1 VAGSILRTDPT
12 PLPGIRLWYRDPI
25 SCLHST
31 LATLLMHAGAEPLPV
46 LGLAWDFRYLPGDVR
61 TEEFYWAGRYPGDLA
76 HSVLPYH
83 DVTSRWRVADPD
95 EPLADLAAVLV
106 DGRLPVVAADNFH
119 LPFRPAYQDVH
130 SAHLIVIAEV
140 DPAGGR
146 VRVSDAMPPAY
157 QGWLDLADLR
167 RAWGSGNP
175 RDYQNVFFGGD
186 PIGGRWLDIR
196 LGGPFPELTG
206 ERLAIALAANVRG
219 FAAPDGPGWA
229 GLDGLRGYTAEL
241 LTRAGD
247 GDGAAL
253 EEAYTFGWGPQ
264 AQAALHGELLRRCGD
279 RWRRPGLVDAG
290 RLVERTAHLWTG
302 VRVTAAHGRDDPR
315 RAAESL
321 ARHVERLHR
330 AYEDALAAIDQTT
343 V

>member
-12 PLPGIRLWYRDPI
+12 PLPRIRLWYRDPV
-25 SCLHST
+25 SCLQST
-31 LATLLMHAGAEPLPV
+31 FATLLLHAGAEPLSV

-61 TEEFYWAGRYPGDLA
+61 TEEFYWPCRYPGDLA
-76 HSVLPYH
+76 RSVLPYH
-83 DVTSRWRVADPD
+83 DVTSEWRTADPE
-95 EPLADLAAVLV
+95 EPLAALSAVLAE
-106 DGRLPVVAADNFH
+106 DRLPVVAADNFH

-140 DPAGGR
+140 DAAGGR
-146 VRVSDAMPPAY
+146 VRVSDAIPPAF
-157 QGWLDLADLR
+157 QGWLDVAHLR

-175 RDYQNVFFGGD
+175 RDYQNVFFGGA

-196 LGGPFPELTG
+196 FGASFPELTR

-219 FAAPDGPGWA
+219 FSAPDGPGWA
-229 GLDGLRGYTAEL
+229 GLDGLRRYTAEL
-241 LTRAGD
+241 LTRAGA
-247 GDGAAL
+247 GDGVAL

-279 RWRRPGLVDAG
+279 LWRVPGLVDAG

-302 VRVTAAHGRDDPR
+302 VRVTAAHARDEP
-315 RAAESL
+315 EGL